1 VPNIVIPF
9 FGDQPFWG
17 RRIAEL
23 GVGPAPIPRKQLT
36 VDRLAAAIHQVVTD
50 RAMQQNA
57 ADLGAKIRSEDGIVH
72 VAALI
77 RAIAQQST
85 N

>member
-1 VPNIVIPF
+1 VIPF

-36 VDRLAAAIHQVVTD
+36 AERLAKAIDRAVTD
-50 RAMQQNA
+50 QSMRQLA
-57 ADLGAKIRSEDGIVH
+57 AELGTKIRAENGIANMIAIVQDMEMRSG
-72 VAALI
+72 A
-77 RAIAQQST
+77 RADV
-85 N
+85 